1 MKLRAGLKRL
11 QTGLVK
17 LQMGLVR
24 MQAGLVRLQAS
35 LVRVQ
40 TGLVQLQ
47 MRLVMLLTGPY
58 KDAGR
63 LCEVTGGL
71 GDISYGPHQVAG
83 GACKL
88 AERPCVD
95 AAGLVRL

>member
-1 MKLRAGLKRL
+1 MKL
-11 QTGLVK
+11 
-17 LQMGLVR
+17 
-24 MQAGLVRLQAS
+24 
-35 LVRVQ
+35 Q

-71 GDISYGPHQVAG
+71 CDISYGLHQVAG
-83 GACKL
+83 GACKI
-88 AERPCVD
+88 ADRPCVD